1 MSRIRQN
8 FHEDVEARINKQINM
23 ELYAHYVYLSMVGR
37 LKLENHYKTIR
48 YFFIIQLQSYYFA
61 RDDIANHGFAKFFK
75 KSSDEER
82 DHAQMFMEYQVSID
96 GVKVTSLGVSK
107 TLLKLLI

>member
-23 ELYAHYVYLSMVGR
+23 ELYAHYVYLSM
-37 LKLENHYKTIR
+37 
-48 YFFIIQLQSYYFA
+48 SYYFA

>member
-1 MSRIRQN
+1 MSTCQWQVDSN
-8 FHEDVEARINKQINM
+8 
-23 ELYAHYVYLSMVGR
+23 L
-37 LKLENHYKTIR
+37 KTITKR
-48 YFFIIQLQSYYFA
+48 SDIFFIIQLQSYYFA

-107 TLLKLLI
+107 TFLKLLI

>member
-1 MSRIRQN
+1 M
-8 FHEDVEARINKQINM
+8 
-23 ELYAHYVYLSMVGR
+23 
-37 LKLENHYKTIR
+37 
-48 YFFIIQLQSYYFA
+48 QSYYFA

-107 TLLKLLI
+107 TFLKLLIFIYGWFRGTYEENKQTSKQRNK

>member
-1 MSRIRQN
+1 M
-8 FHEDVEARINKQINM
+8 
-23 ELYAHYVYLSMVGR
+23 
-37 LKLENHYKTIR
+37 KTITKR
-48 YFFIIQLQSYYFA
+48 SDIFFIIQLQSYYFA

-107 TLLKLLI
+107 TFNLKLVGTTSTLEFHQVHIFGLYRTRGEAELYCMT